1 MRAGGSQRRPAPHQP
16 GRPRGPACPSLRARH
31 VSAAGRARLKQALL
45 RFCKRQ
51 TRAKRVRSTP
61 QPGIRSAARVKLQR
75 AEARGDSQRPRA
87 GQWLRF
93 WPNPEVLWGSAS
105 GNYNSQKPSRRGRR
119 GGGAPAPRGPWV
131 RGCGWMG
138 SGRQVRVSPG
148 GGAGPAGGDRGPD
161 AWGVAELGKAGLGPR
176 LTPATGPDMGSGGER
191 RGPLP
196 GACCLVGRL
205 ACTVSFGP

>member
-1 MRAGGSQRRPAPHQP
+1 
-16 GRPRGPACPSLRARH
+16 
-31 VSAAGRARLKQALL
+31 
-45 RFCKRQ
+45 
-51 TRAKRVRSTP
+51 
-61 QPGIRSAARVKLQR
+61 
-75 AEARGDSQRPRA
+75 
-87 GQWLRF
+87 
-93 WPNPEVLWGSAS
+93 
-105 GNYNSQKPSRRGRR
+105 
-119 GGGAPAPRGPWV
+119 
-131 RGCGWMG
+131 MG

-176 LTPATGPDMGSGGER
+176 LTPATGPDMGSGGEQ